1 MLWQYR
7 TGLGLIYINTEPLNK
22 TLVGLYYQRNPVAY
36 EFKKK
41 NCMIVCVYIVLLCEN
56 NPTHDIF
63 WKIDSI
69 E

>member
-41 NCMIVCVYIVLLCEN
+41 KLYDCLRVHSIIM
-56 NPTHDIF
+56 
-63 WKIDSI
+63 WK
-69 E
+69 